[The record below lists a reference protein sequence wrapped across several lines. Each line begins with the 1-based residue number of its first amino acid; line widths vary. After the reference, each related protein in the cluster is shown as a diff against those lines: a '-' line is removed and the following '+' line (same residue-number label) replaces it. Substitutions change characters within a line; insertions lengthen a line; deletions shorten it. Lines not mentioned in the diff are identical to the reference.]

1 MAKYMLIEVSVHG
14 IDLPHD
20 EVLERVKKVVEQEFQ
35 DQMFLQVE
43 VECFEH
49 AGDG

>member
-20 EVLERVKKVVEQEFQ
+20 EVLARVKKAVEQELD
-35 DQMFLQVE
+35 DQPFLGVE
-43 VECFEH
+43 VECDEH
-49 AGDG
+49 AGEG